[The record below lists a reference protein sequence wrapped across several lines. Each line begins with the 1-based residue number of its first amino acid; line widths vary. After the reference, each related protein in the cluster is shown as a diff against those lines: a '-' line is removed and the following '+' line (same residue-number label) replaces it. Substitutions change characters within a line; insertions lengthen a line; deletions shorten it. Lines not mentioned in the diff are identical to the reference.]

1 MGGNNSKEAAPVP
14 KIDPPPPVATTATP
28 CDIKCPG
35 GGGECKNTNDQVFNS
50 IGSQMSVSA
59 GVSAGPVSAA
69 SQASASS
76 LAVNTGNNPQNT
88 SSCPVN
94 INQKQST
101 VNISKSLMSVDN
113 SVMIMNNSSLSSTS
127 SAVNNMTVNSI
138 TTTSSSSTQNATVS
152 QSMVINISGVK
163 GDVNITGISQEN
175 TIVATNSIQMDL
187 SAIDNVRTDLANEI
201 LQQFGS
207 MSNTDAMDKMNSAI
221 SKDLSA
227 SNDAGNKIKAD
238 AKIDQKQTAQIP
250 APPPHQI
257 TPPQVGANVTTEQSQ
272 VNDSTA
278 STILS
283 SPYTSSN
290 NIHRSIQ
297 SSILNAVTQNFT
309 HETVT
314 QLVTCIN
321 VSQSLG
327 INIKNV
333 GGNVNLKDIKQSNS
347 IVMNSTLSQHMDI
360 GTAITNSVA
369 ASLGASTDDQQVVK
383 KSTSS
388 TLADTSTAR
397 GSAVSTT
404 DTESAFEYKQELT
417 QSMIP
422 SSGSSG
428 GSGSSSISSVV
439 LCIIF
444 MVGPML
450 LSKLPTSLASADSDY
465 SSQNESSSPSSTEST
480 DSTDSTAS
488 TASTASSTTPT
499 VGTSKG
505 GYYFY

>member
-1 MGGNNSKEAAPVP
+1 MGGGNSKPAPTP
-14 KIDPPPPVATTATP
+14 DISPPPPVATTATP

-35 GGGECKNTNDQVFNS
+35 GGGDCKNTNDQVYNS

-59 GVSAGPVSAA
+59 GVSAGPLSAA
-69 SQASASS
+69 SQASASN

-88 SSCPVN
+88 STCPVN
-94 INQKQST
+94 INQKQT
-101 VNISKSLMSVDN
+101 TTNISKSLMSVDN

-127 SAVNNMTVNSI
+127 SAVNQMTVNSI
-138 TTTSSSSTQNATVS
+138 TTTSSSSTQNATVT
-152 QSMVINISGVK
+152 QAMVINISGVG
-163 GDVNITGISQEN
+163 GDVNITGVSMKNEI
-175 TIVATNSIQMDL
+175 IATNSIQMDL
-187 SAIDNVRTDLANEI
+187 SAIDEVRTDLANQV

-207 MSNTDAMDKMNSAI
+207 MSNTDAMDTMNSAI

-227 SNDAGNKIKAD
+227 SNDAGNKIKAQ
-238 AKIDQKQTAQIP
+238 AQIDQKQTAQVP
-250 APPPHQI
+250 AAPPHQI
-257 TPPQVGANVTTEQSQ
+257 TPPQTGANVTTEQTQ
-272 VNDSTA
+272 VNNSTA

-314 QLVTCIN
+314 QLVTAIN
-321 VSQSLG
+321 VSQSMG

-333 GGNVNLKDIKQSNS
+333 KGNVNLKDISMTNS
-347 IVMNSTLSQHMDI
+347 IVMNSTLTQHMDI

-369 ASLGASTDDQQVVK
+369 ASLGASTDDQQVLK

-388 TLADTSTAR
+388 TLADVSTAR

-404 DTESAFEYKQELT
+404 DTESAFQYKQELT

-428 GSGSSSISSVV
+428 GSGSCSVSSVI

-450 LSKLPTSLASADSDY
+450 LSKLPTSLASADSDD
-465 SSQNESSSPSSTEST
+465 SSQSDSSQSDSSQSSS
-480 DSTDSTAS
+480 TA
-488 TASTASSTTPT
+488 TTPT
-499 VGTSKG
+499 TTTEPGKTSG